1 MTKAKIINHRQRRIH
16 DTDHRNLP
24 IFVLYL
30 MDIRY
35 CTNGS
40 VKPRKLTISFQFFF
54 FVCTEHDFLLFH
66 LVDSCF
72 GAFFRCYIAFF

>member
-1 MTKAKIINHRQRRIH
+1 
-16 DTDHRNLP
+16 
-24 IFVLYL
+24 

-40 VKPRKLTISFQFFF
+40 IKPRKLTFLSIFF
-54 FVCTEHDFLLFH
+54 FVCTEHDFVLFH

-72 GAFFRCYIAFF
+72 GAFFRC